1 MLTIQLTIWN
11 ANGLSKH
18 KNELQA
24 FLRDQNIDIM
34 LISETH
40 FTKKN
45 YIKFNRYNVY
55 HTMHPNGTAHG
66 GSAIV
71 IKNNIK
77 HHVINEYRTEKI
89 QATTVVVE
97 EWSGPLTIS
106 AVYCP
111 PKHATKQDE
120 FEQYLKILG
129 NRFIAGGDFN
139 AKHPQWG
146 SRLISSK
153 GRELWEAMKH
163 LNLEPMSTGEPTYWP
178 TDRRKIRDVID
189 FYITK
194 SVSKKYLKVKSC
206 LDLSSDHS
214 PVLLEFSSKV
224 IESEKPCV
232 LCSKKTNWE
241 YYKTQVEKTLNMFL
255 PLKTENDITE
265 AVEHFNQCIQQAAW
279 NATPA
284 NSTMRNADESS
295 ALVRQKIAEKR
306 QIRKQWQITRS
317 PELKRKLNK
326 AIKNL
331 HNLLKSEAN
340 DNIQDY
346 LQTLGPTQGTDYSL
360 WKATKRLK
368 QPQISIPPL
377 RLSDGV

>member
-1 MLTIQLTIWN
+1 MLTIQLAIWN

-55 HTMHPNGTAHG
+55 HTMHPDGTAHG

-89 QATTVVVE
+89 QATTVVM

-146 SRLISSK
+146 SRLISPK

-163 LNLEPMSTGEPTYWP
+163 LNLEPMSTGEPTYWS
-178 TDRRKIRDVID
+178 TDRQ
-189 FYITK
+189 
-194 SVSKKYLKVKSC
+194 KK
-206 LDLSSDHS
+206 
-214 PVLLEFSSKV
+214 
-224 IESEKPCV
+224 
-232 LCSKKTNWE
+232 N
-241 YYKTQVEKTLNMFL
+241 
-255 PLKTENDITE
+255 
-265 AVEHFNQCIQQAAW
+265 
-279 NATPA
+279 
-284 NSTMRNADESS
+284 
-295 ALVRQKIAEKR
+295 
-306 QIRKQWQITRS
+306 TRC
-317 PELKRKLNK
+317 
-326 AIKNL
+326 
-331 HNLLKSEAN
+331 H
-340 DNIQDY
+340 
-346 LQTLGPTQGTDYSL
+346 
-360 WKATKRLK
+360 
-368 QPQISIPPL
+368 
-377 RLSDGV
+377 